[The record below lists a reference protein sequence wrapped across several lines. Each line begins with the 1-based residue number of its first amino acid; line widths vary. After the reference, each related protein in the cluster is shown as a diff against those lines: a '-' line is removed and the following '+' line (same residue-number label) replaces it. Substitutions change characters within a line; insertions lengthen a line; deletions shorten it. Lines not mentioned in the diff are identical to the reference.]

1 MRKEAGDLMKLHLV
15 PRQEGKRNFATYVV
29 MFIIMFAVWCV
40 MSGKFDALH
49 LTLGVVSSALVSYFS
64 TDLLFNKSLSGRS
77 LRGAYGF
84 LAYLPWLFSQIF
96 LSALHVLYLSFHPRM
111 LELIDPQVIRFRS
124 RLKGD
129 LAKVTFANSITLT
142 PGTITVYV
150 NYHRDFSVHAIN
162 RLSGESLPGE
172 MEQRIA
178 RAFGEE

>member
-1 MRKEAGDLMKLHLV
+1 MRKEAGDLKKRDLV
-15 PRQEGKRNFATYVV
+15 PLREAKRSFSTYVA
-29 MFIIMFAVWCV
+29 MFFIMLAVWCV

-49 LTLGVVSSALVSYFS
+49 LGLGVVSSALVSYFS
-64 TDLLFNKSLSGRS
+64 VDLLFAKSLSGKS
-77 LRGAYGF
+77 IRGAYGF
-84 LAYLPWLFSQIF
+84 LAYLPWLLYEIF
-96 LSALHVLYLSFHPRM
+96 LSAVHMMYLSFHPRM

-150 NYHRDFSVHAIN
+150 NYHGDFSVHAIN
-162 RLSGESLPGE
+162 RFSGESLPGE
-172 MEQRIA
+172 MERRIA

>member
-1 MRKEAGDLMKLHLV
+1 MRRGLV
-15 PRQEGKRNFATYVV
+15 RWGKRSFSTYVA

-49 LTLGVVSSALVSYFS
+49 LMLGVACSALVSYFS
-64 TDLLFNKSLSGRS
+64 VDLLFTKSLSGRS
-77 LRGAYGF
+77 FRGAYGF
-84 LAYLPWLFSQIF
+84 LAYLPWLLYQIF
-96 LSALHVLYLSFHPRM
+96 LSALHMLYLSFHPRM

-124 RLKGD
+124 KLKSD

-162 RLSGESLPGE
+162 RFSGESLPGE